1 VFNVQSQKPVVAGIF
16 ELVMMFEYTKVAP
29 LTIVDHGVE
38 VDKAVPEVFFRY
50 TFNTQELVASGV
62 EVEAF

>member
-1 VFNVQSQKPVVAGIF
+1 
-16 ELVMMFEYTKVAP
+16 MMFEYTKVAP